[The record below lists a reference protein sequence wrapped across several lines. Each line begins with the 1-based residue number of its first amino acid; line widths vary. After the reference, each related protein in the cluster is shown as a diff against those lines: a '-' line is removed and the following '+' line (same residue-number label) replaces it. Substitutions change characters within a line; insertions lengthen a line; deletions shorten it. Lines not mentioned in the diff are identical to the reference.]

1 VADGDD
7 DTWQIGDAT
16 RGRPYSADVARVAA
30 RRGRLPYR
38 TRGVTRTRHVSHA
51 DLALLARWTNKKV
64 TRVTTHR
71 VTRGT
76 LTSPSDVADT
86 RQMTGGVRKRHVAA
100 WQGDRWRT
108 AGDVAAHVGQSGAD
122 TCHILIGEKRVPR
135 GPLRGSHVAPHCWWF
150 WCRRVR

>member
-1 VADGDD
+1 VADWGR
-7 DTWQIGDAT
+7 DTWQAVQDTWQTVQDTWRHQDAP
-16 RGRPYSADVARVAA
+16 R
-30 RRGRLPYR
+30 
-38 TRGVTRTRHVSHA
+38 VTRFGTFHGG
-51 DLALLARWTNKKV
+51 DWTNKKV

-86 RQMTGGVRKRHVAA
+86 RQMTGGTLTEETRGSMA
-100 WQGDRWRT
+100 GDRWRT

-122 TCHILIGEKRVPR
+122 TCQVLIGEKRVPR

-150 WCRRVR
+150 WCRRVG